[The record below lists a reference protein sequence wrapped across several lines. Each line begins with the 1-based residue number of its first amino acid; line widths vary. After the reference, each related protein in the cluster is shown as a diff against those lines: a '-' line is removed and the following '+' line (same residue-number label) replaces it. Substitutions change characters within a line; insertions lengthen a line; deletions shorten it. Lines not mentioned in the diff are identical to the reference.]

1 MPKAV
6 RMRGPMLALCIASLP
21 TVFLFLPITAC
32 RKIEV
37 YGEGDAGDAG
47 KDAAREAGTTASSAP
62 TNLLRNAADG
72 GTHGS
77 VDGSVGVS
85 VDAGLSDGGVPAD
98 VRAVDTLPPPNHE
111 ELLVRMKHLV
121 DAMREREPDL
131 ARDIVLPRNA
141 YISMY
146 DAKNPGLVW
155 EKKVFGPITK
165 SLKRESKRIQGGRL
179 IRVELGQ
186 VARLEVK
193 EGEWKQPPWQAK
205 GTRLVLE
212 FDGRKG
218 VTRRELKIAELLSYR
233 GVWYVSKLR

>member
-1 MPKAV
+1 MKV
-6 RMRGPMLALCIASLP
+6 RGPVLALFLASLITVAMLFP
-21 TVFLFLPITAC
+21 TTAC
-32 RKIEV
+32 RKVEV
-37 YGEGDAGDAG
+37 YGEGDAGDAS
-47 KDAAREAGTTASSAP
+47 KDATRETGTAGSYAP
-62 TNLLRNAADG
+62 TSSFRGVLDG
-72 GTHGS
+72 GADAS

-85 VDAGLSDGGVPAD
+85 VDAGASNGGASGE

-155 EKKVFGPITK
+155 EKKVNGPITK
-165 SLKRESKRIQGGRL
+165 GLKRESKRVQGARL

-193 EGEWKQPPWQAK
+193 EGEWKQPLWQAK
-205 GTRLVLE
+205 GTHLVLE

-218 VTRRELKIAELLSYR
+218 ATRRELKIAELLSYR